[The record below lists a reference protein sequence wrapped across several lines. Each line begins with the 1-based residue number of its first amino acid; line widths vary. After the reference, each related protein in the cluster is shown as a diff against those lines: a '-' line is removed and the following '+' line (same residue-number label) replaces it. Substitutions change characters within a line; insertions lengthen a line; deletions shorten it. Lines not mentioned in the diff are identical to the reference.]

1 MFGYIIANE
10 DVMKKIVI
18 ALSTV
23 LTLSAAS
30 VSAAEIN
37 VAVAANF
44 TSPIKEIAAI
54 YEKESGNKILASF
67 GATGAFYAQI
77 KNGAPYQV
85 LFAADAKTPKK
96 IVDEGFG
103 IDAKPYAFG
112 KLVLWSAADNF
123 IKQDPNFILSDA
135 VKKIAVAN
143 PKLAPYG
150 EAAYQTMEKWG
161 NLKKAEPKFVTGD
174 NIGKTFQ
181 YAKTA
186 NAQVGFVA
194 LSQVYKDGKFTSG
207 SGWIILADCYK
218 PIRQD
223 SVILNPG
230 KDNKAVAD
238 FMKFMATSPKVQK
251 VIDSYGYST
260 K

>member
-1 MFGYIIANE
+1 
-10 DVMKKIVI
+10 MKP
-18 ALSTV
+18 
-23 LTLSAAS
+23 
-30 VSAAEIN
+30 
-37 VAVAANF
+37 
-44 TSPIKEIAAI
+44 PIR
-54 YEKESGNKILASF
+54 
-67 GATGAFYAQI
+67 
-77 KNGAPYQV
+77 PW
-85 LFAADAKTPKK
+85 KK
-96 IVDEGFG
+96 V
-103 IDAKPYAFG
+103 
-112 KLVLWSAADNF
+112 
-123 IKQDPNFILSDA
+123 
-135 VKKIAVAN
+135 
-143 PKLAPYG
+143 
-150 EAAYQTMEKWG
+150 
-161 NLKKAEPKFVTGD
+161 EPKFVTGD

-194 LSQVYKDGKFTSG
+194 LSQVYKNGKFTSG
-207 SGWIILADCYK
+207 SGWIIPADCYK

>member
-1 MFGYIIANE
+1 MRHWLCG
-10 DVMKKIVI
+10 
-18 ALSTV
+18 ALGGTRRKSLGLEKAVEGKTV
-23 LTLSAAS
+23 L
-30 VSAAEIN
+30 
-37 VAVAANF
+37 
-44 TSPIKEIAAI
+44 
-54 YEKESGNKILASF
+54 
-67 GATGAFYAQI
+67 
-77 KNGAPYQV
+77 
-85 LFAADAKTPKK
+85 
-96 IVDEGFG
+96 
-103 IDAKPYAFG
+103 
-112 KLVLWSAADNF
+112 
-123 IKQDPNFILSDA
+123 
-135 VKKIAVAN
+135 
-143 PKLAPYG
+143 
-150 EAAYQTMEKWG
+150 
-161 NLKKAEPKFVTGD
+161 GD

-207 SGWIILADCYK
+207 SGWVIPTDCYK